1 MSEKL
6 IDKKVEHKTK
16 PVFCEVNENDNKKL
30 YEQIDKNA
38 TSALFDNSHNAQ
50 KFEKVCEKVENKKQ
64 NNQAFTTFNPFFGDK
79 NALEAM
85 SKKNY
90 QDVVTSKDEPSPVL
104 KIKQEISVGPIKRT
118 EKTNKRKKLWI
129 TTLSICV
136 VLFASVFGYN
146 MVSINSLAKN
156 AAKTQHQI
164 TEIEKTIEMNNN
176 NYNEFLANS
185 NLLEEMSQANTE
197 GAQTVDLSPKNTEP
211 KYATKTSAWD
221 NFCNFF
227 CRLFG
232 K

>member
-6 IDKKVEHKTK
+6 IEKKVEHKNK
-16 PVFCEVNENDNKKL
+16 PVFCEVNEADNKNL

-38 TSALFDNSHNAQ
+38 TSALFDNSHNTQ

-64 NNQAFTTFNPFFGDK
+64 NNQSFTNFNPFFGDK
-79 NALEAM
+79 NALEVM

-104 KIKQEISVGPIKRT
+104 EIKQEISVGPIKRSQ
-118 EKTNKRKKLWI
+118 KTNKRKKLWI
-129 TTLSICV
+129 TTLSICL

-156 AAKTQHQI
+156 AVKTQHQI
-164 TEIEKTIEMNNN
+164 TEIEKTIEINNN
-176 NYNEFLANS
+176 NYSQLLEDS
-185 NLLEEMSQANTE
+185 NLLEEMSEANTT
-197 GAQTVDLSPKNTEP
+197 GAQTVDLSAKNTEP
-211 KYATKTSAWD
+211 RYEIKTSAWD
-221 NFCNFF
+221 RFCNFF